1 MNTKRKYQVVMLPTN
16 KKSDLRIVRGYDGN
30 ALCYDPLMTPTRI
43 YNNKNHTLSYHH
55 LYIISDEEMKEGDY
69 VYVACSEVNVYE
81 IRQITEYYNGQFL
94 FDDKSQIDM
103 DYCKKIIATTDNLRL
118 ICKDEFGG
126 VDNQFFP
133 QPPQQFIEDYIKE
146 YNKGNVITD
155 VEVEYE
161 KIINPIWESYF
172 EFTDSCM
179 KNGYNEQWYLKEKL
193 KVNPDNTINIKPTKD
208 SWSREEVKQLLNKFS
223 IDCFKIAK
231 ESVIWGEDYPQ
242 IVSDKWIE
250 QNI

>member
-1 MNTKRKYQVVMLPTN
+1 MNTKRKCQVVMLPTN
-16 KKSDLRIVRGYDGN
+16 GK
-30 ALCYDPLMTPTRI
+30 ALI
-43 YNNKNHTLSYHH
+43 NNQLYLSMDSNPMKLGLTSRAFTSGENFNKIPQH
-55 LYIISDEEMKEGDY
+55 LYITSDEEIKEGEYGIDIRDNKIFK
-69 VYVACSEVNVYE
+69 CERLLSNHYE
-81 IRQITEYYNGQFL
+81 CGILQYQ
-94 FDDKSQIDM
+94 KS
-103 DYCKKIIATTDNLRL
+103 YCHKIIATTDNLRL

-126 VDNQFFP
+126 IDNQFFP

-146 YNKGNVITD
+146 YNKGNVITE

-161 KIINPIWESYF
+161 EIINPIWESYF
-172 EFTDSCM
+172 EFTDYCM
-179 KNGYNEQWYLKEKL
+179 KNGYNEQWYSKEKL

-231 ESVIWGEDYPQ
+231 ESVIWGEDCPQ

-250 QNI
+250 QNM